1 VKDATRVIRAGL
13 PQPAANEPFMPGPTF
28 AAPFHLPGD
37 PADAEYEYTRY
48 GNPTTARL
56 EAAIGELEGGE
67 AVVFASGMGA
77 VAAAYA
83 VFGGRPKELPGDAY
97 MGSRHLA
104 EHLGEQ
110 GTLIWLETPANPT
123 LEITDIAAAVQAAD
137 GPVAVDNTTA
147 TPLGQRPLELGATLS
162 VASASKALTGHSDLI
177 MGYVA
182 TRDPEVAERLR
193 QWRILAGA
201 VAGPFESWLAHR
213 SLATLELR
221 TARQQVNA
229 LAVAEAVGARGVP
242 VRYPGLPS
250 DPGHEPAARQM
261 SRFGCVVGFDLGRRE
276 AAERFLSRAELVWE
290 ATSFGG
296 VVTTAERRARW
307 GGDPIGEGFIRFSAG
322 CEDAEDLV
330 ADVEQAL
337 DASAQA

>member
-1 VKDATRVIRAGL
+1 
-13 PQPAANEPFMPGPTF
+13 M
-28 AAPFHLPGD
+28 
-37 PADAEYEYTRY
+37 
-48 GNPTTARL
+48 
-56 EAAIGELEGGE
+56 
-67 AVVFASGMGA
+67 FASGMGA

-83 VFGGRPKELPGDAY
+83 VFGGRPKEVPDDAY

-104 EHLGEQ
+104 EHLADEGS
-110 GTLIWLETPANPT
+110 LVWLETPANPT
-123 LEITDIAAAVQAAD
+123 LEITDIAAAVEAAD

-147 TPLGQRPLELGATLS
+147 TPLGQRPLELGAALS
-162 VASASKALTGHSDLI
+162 VASASKALTGHADLI

-182 TRDPEVAERLR
+182 TRDPEVVERLR
-193 QWRILAGA
+193 EWRSLAGA

-221 TARQQVNA
+221 TARQQDNA
-229 LAVAEAVGARGVP
+229 VAVAEAVGRPRHPRPLPGPAQRPRPRAGRPPDEPLRLRGRLRP
-242 VRYPGLPS
+242 
-250 DPGHEPAARQM
+250 
-261 SRFGCVVGFDLGRRE
+261 GRR
-276 AAERFLSRAELVWE
+276 ARRPSASWSGAELVWE

-307 GGDPIGEGFIRFSAG
+307 RGDPIGEGFIRFSAG